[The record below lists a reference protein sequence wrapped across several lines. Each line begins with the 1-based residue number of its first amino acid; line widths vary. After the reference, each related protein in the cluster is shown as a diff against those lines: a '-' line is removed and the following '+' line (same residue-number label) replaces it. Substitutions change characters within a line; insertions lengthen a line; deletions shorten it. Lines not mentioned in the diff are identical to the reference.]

1 MRRIVLLGL
10 SAFSLWER
18 AEGFHQSTP
27 RLTVVSRLPIA
38 HYLNSN
44 DPESEH
50 RSVTKSSTE
59 LSALLDPAILSQENI
74 VNAFSVATFLP
85 QPFWVLLTVLPK
97 NSITKRIMGGMGETH
112 ESVCM

>member
-1 MRRIVLLGL
+1 
-10 SAFSLWER
+10 
-18 AEGFHQSTP
+18 
-27 RLTVVSRLPIA
+27 
-38 HYLNSN
+38 
-44 DPESEH
+44 
-50 RSVTKSSTE
+50 
-59 LSALLDPAILSQENI
+59 